1 MTEGSVTGELFRKGD
16 TKMIDSRSQYIIH
29 KEKETALMHQIERKL
44 AAQERG
50 EPAKTSQPWYSTAEQ
65 WLKEIVFA
73 RSSANRDC
81 CPEEGAA

>member
-1 MTEGSVTGELFRKGD
+1 
-16 TKMIDSRSQYIIH
+16 
-29 KEKETALMHQIERKL
+29 MHQIERKL